1 MVPVFKM
8 VAMKVRKTTQ
18 ALGSQCGV
26 IFPGQGCDLLI
37 WPQWP
42 WCLGLGPGVWS
53 GLRQPKEA
61 PMTLLAPPM
70 ATEGQHVAW

>member
-26 IFPGQGCDLLI
+26 IFPGEGCDLLI
-37 WPQWP
+37 WP
-42 WCLGLGPGVWS
+42 LSGPGVW
-53 GLRQPKEA
+53 GW
-61 PMTLLAPPM
+61 
-70 ATEGQHVAW
+70 GQGWGQG